1 MRNSVGLCEQGAV
14 YELVNGGWRN
24 DGPDLCGGLCHC
36 GTEHVLSANQVRLRS
51 ELLAGVFTGMRHI
64 ITINFTASAIALV
77 ALSTGG
83 RGNAV
88 AWLVAA
94 QFAGYAA
101 IYLVTSLRLSG
112 ALELFQWI
120 PFAATA
126 IVTALGAI
134 AIP

>member
-1 MRNSVGLCEQGAV
+1 MFYQPIKS
-14 YELVNGGWRN
+14 
-24 DGPDLCGGLCHC
+24 D
-36 GTEHVLSANQVRLRS
+36 LRS
-51 ELLAGVFTGMRHI
+51 ELLAGVFTSMWHI

-94 QFAGYAA
+94 QFASYAA

-112 ALELFQWI
+112 ALKLFQWI

-126 IVTALGAI
+126 ILAALGAI
-134 AIP
+134 ATPYINLFRAKTPPLDPTRNRLVPT